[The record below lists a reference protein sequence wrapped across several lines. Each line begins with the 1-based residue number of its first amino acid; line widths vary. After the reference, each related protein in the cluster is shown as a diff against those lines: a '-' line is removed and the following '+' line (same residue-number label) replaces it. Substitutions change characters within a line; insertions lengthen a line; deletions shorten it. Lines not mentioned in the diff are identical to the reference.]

1 MLGLSWR
8 SSGGDSALPRQGLG
22 FNPWSGNSDPAS
34 HAVQPLQDPLP
45 ALKSHPPLPTV
56 FRHGRASWCI
66 AIPGSRP
73 PRSPHH
79 HSADPSAHSPRSA
92 RPDGTSL
99 HRQREE
105 APWLCCEGF
114 RQDGWALCPHSEA
127 GPQEALTAPWLR
139 PQSHLPA
146 GVGAL
151 HLPPPWTP
159 TGFQWTCELAP
170 GGPCIFPG
178 VGIQT
183 LVTENAETGA
193 RHKKSKKPRPYQ
205 VPVRAKPRDPLLP
218 APPPGACGLG
228 SGPELPSPWAQAHPG
243 DSRVWAGGGGVGG
256 GSAGQEGLEGRGA
269 LQACGAPRL
278 LGVRGGFHMRPAPAP
293 QRAAGQT
300 LAGPGRGS
308 PSLTRNRA

>member
-1 MLGLSWR
+1 MVQWWGLCTSTAGAR
-8 SSGGDSALPRQGLG
+8 
-22 FNPWSGNSDPAS
+22 
-34 HAVQPLQDPLP
+34 VQPLVREFRSCKPRSAASAGSTSCPQVTPPSADGVP
-45 ALKSHPPLPTV
+45 ATGAS
-56 FRHGRASWCI
+56 RASWCI